1 MDMILTKITHSI
13 DSNKRDSYIYAVT
26 LMGLFTFLFL
36 GVEYFF
42 VNVLSHIVSEDQ
54 TVLAQNYALGVSA
67 AGFVLYAL
75 FEHFCKD
82 RLKEVCFI
90 FIALLSVLCMLS
102 FIWERLIRLFFLLD
116 LFCFYFLG

>member
-1 MDMILTKITHSI
+1 MGKIFYVMGKSASGQVTIYKRLHSRMPELKTVTMYTTRPI
-13 DSNKRDSYIYAVT
+13 RD
-26 LMGLFTFLFL
+26 GEHN

-90 FIALLSVLCMLS
+90 FIALLSVLCMA
-102 FIWERLIRLFFLLD
+102 FI
-116 LFCFYFLG
+116 YM